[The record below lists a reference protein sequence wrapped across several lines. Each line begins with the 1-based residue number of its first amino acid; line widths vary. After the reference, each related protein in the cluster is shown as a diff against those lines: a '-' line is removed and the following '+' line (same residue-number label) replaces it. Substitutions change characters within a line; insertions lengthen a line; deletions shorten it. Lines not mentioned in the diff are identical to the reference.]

1 MTDDTGPA
9 GELRYRIPKGGE
21 WIVYEWRWPGF
32 VDRVS
37 DELSRETRGRRT
49 KEGDNQCSSEAETA
63 KLCAPMGYLASGDR
77 NMLSRNTYISWWIV
91 LPGGG
96 TLQSV
101 FFV

>member
-21 WIVYEWRWPGF
+21 WIVYEWRRPGF

-49 KEGDNQCSSEAETA
+49 KEADNQCSSEAETA
-63 KLCAPMGYLASGDR
+63 KLVPRWVIWPVETEICCLET
-77 NMLSRNTYISWWIV
+77 LISA
-91 LPGGG
+91 GG
-96 TLQSV
+96 
-101 FFV
+101 